1 MLQEHGKF
9 GRNDIDDRIA
19 LVATLN
25 EVPPFHTHNI
35 IHAYSQGQLQ
45 GDSTNWC
52 GVLTLLF
59 SRICECSFR
68 TPIAQVNRLGRDPQR
83 TSQQHREHT
92 EQSFR
97 SVEKAQETIQDVS
110 RLYVSKLY
118 LYLVIS
124 VQNHTH
130 YLTCPPPIHLD
141 SFRRCDAG
149 VFVRLCRLTFLRT
162 PHAIHVNTNTQHTRT
177 HTGRRMYQQKCLHA
191 A

>member
-35 IHAYSQGQLQ
+35 IHAYSQGKLQ
-45 GDSTNWC
+45 GDSTNCC

-97 SVEKAQETIQDVS
+97 SVEKAKETIQNV
-110 RLYVSKLY
+110 VA
-118 LYLVIS
+118 
-124 VQNHTH
+124 
-130 YLTCPPPIHLD
+130 
-141 SFRRCDAG
+141 FM
-149 VFVRLCRLTFLRT
+149 FLSCVC
-162 PHAIHVNTNTQHTRT
+162 AW
-177 HTGRRMYQQKCLHA
+177 
-191 A
+191 